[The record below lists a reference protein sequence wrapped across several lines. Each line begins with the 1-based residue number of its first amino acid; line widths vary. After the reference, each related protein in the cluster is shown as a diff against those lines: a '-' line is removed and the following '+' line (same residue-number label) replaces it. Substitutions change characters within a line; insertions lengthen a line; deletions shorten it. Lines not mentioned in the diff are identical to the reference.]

1 MSINVTWER
10 TEGILIAMLDGRV
23 DGSNADEFLSALESG
38 IGAAD
43 HPLILD
49 LEKLSFI
56 SSAGLRVGLVMAKR
70 FNEAGK
76 KFGICALSGP
86 VREVIAV
93 SGFDRIITVY
103 DSRAEAV
110 KALEDK

>member
-23 DGSNADEFLSALESG
+23 DGGNADEFLSALESG

-43 HPLILD
+43 SALILD

-56 SSAGLRVGLVMAKR
+56 SSAGLRVGLLMAKK
-70 FNEAGK
+70 FNEPGK
-76 KFGICALSGP
+76 KFGICTLSEP
-86 VREVIAV
+86 VREVIVV